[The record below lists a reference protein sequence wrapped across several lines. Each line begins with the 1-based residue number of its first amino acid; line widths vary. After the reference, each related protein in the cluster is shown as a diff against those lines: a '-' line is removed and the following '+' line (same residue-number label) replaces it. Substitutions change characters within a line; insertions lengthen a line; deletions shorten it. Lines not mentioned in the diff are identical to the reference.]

1 MLLQA
6 LTEADER
13 PRETEERER
22 HGEVHEIA
30 DRVTS
35 ILSGNTGPR
44 KEVVKRGRAR
54 VKNAQNEGGQD
65 V

>member
-1 MLLQA
+1 MVLQA

-30 DRVTS
+30 HRVTS
-35 ILSGNTGPR
+35 IRSGNTGPR
-44 KEVVKRGRAR
+44 KEVVKRWRAR
-54 VKNAQNEGGQD
+54 VKNAQNERERD